1 MSAPHRSLTP
11 LLPMTLRYLSVVVFV
26 TAIGAGLLGLRQQQL
41 NDKHA
46 IAESHTQMKNDRE
59 AIKDL
64 QVRIAQRTTPEALL
78 EAIDRAGLPLEP
90 ITSAVDSD
98 ADADQINATSDLT
111 ADGTAD
117 ATPAATTEPADG

>member
-1 MSAPHRSLTP
+1 
-11 LLPMTLRYLSVVVFV
+11 MTLRYLSVVVFV
-26 TAIGAGLLGLRQQQL
+26 TAISAGLLGLRQQQL